1 MFQSIAYAQDSTTQE
16 KTIGQQLIGLTP
28 IFVVFIIF
36 YFLIIRPQSK
46 RNKEEQQMR
55 NTLQIGNKIV
65 TTGGVFGTIME
76 IDSEKSVVSVNIA
89 PNVNITMHKSSI
101 ASLLKEKEN
110 KIEEKNESK
119 KK

>member
-1 MFQSIAYAQDSTTQE
+1 
-16 KTIGQQLIGLTP
+16 
-28 IFVVFIIF
+28 
-36 YFLIIRPQSK
+36 
-46 RNKEEQQMR
+46 
-55 NTLQIGNKIV
+55 
-65 TTGGVFGTIME
+65 ME